1 MRSHQAE
8 APVRECGAKDQVS
21 RVRALTEGA
30 GLRRVARIILAVVAL
45 AAACGAAACARPA
58 EPAPVPKIKPPAIKT
73 AGVLT
78 AGVDLGYPPFAGED
92 HGVRAGLDIDVAA
105 ALAERL
111 GLKLALVGASPK
123 DAARKLDSG
132 VVDVVI
138 AALPIDQSLIT
149 DVTFAGSYAVDAPVF
164 FVAVESSRS
173 PAPEPLTLDT
183 LGDRRLAVQEGS
195 ASGWRMVAE
204 FGDEGV
210 QHFATL
216 RLAFEALTA
225 GQVDAVAAD
234 GIVGAYIA
242 RDLPTVRY
250 AGQAGPAVPLGVAV
264 RKDATELE
272 TAVREALD
280 GLAADGVLDAVRSK
294 WATPLPEPVIERAEE
309 TTTP

>member
-1 MRSHQAE
+1 MR
-8 APVRECGAKDQVS
+8 RG
-21 RVRALTEGA
+21 
-30 GLRRVARIILAVVAL
+30 ARIVLATLVLVASCT
-45 AAACGAAACARPA
+45 AAACTRPT
-58 EPAPVPKIKPPAIKT
+58 EPAPVPKVKPPLIKT

-92 HGVRAGLDIDVAA
+92 DGVRAGLDIDVAA

-132 VVDVVI
+132 AVDVVI

-149 DVTFAGSYAVDAPVF
+149 EVTFAGSYVNDAPVF
-164 FVAVESSRS
+164 FVAVEGTAS
-173 PAPEPLTLDT
+173 PDPEPLTRDT
-183 LGDRRLAVQEGS
+183 LGDRKIAVQEGS
-195 ASGWRMVAE
+195 ASAWQMIAE

-216 RLAFEALTA
+216 RIAFEALEA
-225 GQVDAVAAD
+225 GQVDVVVAD
-234 GIVGAYIA
+234 GIVGSYLA
-242 RDLPTVRY
+242 RDFDTVRY
-250 AGQAGPAVPLGVAV
+250 AGQAGPTVPLGVAV

-272 TAVREALD
+272 TLVRKELD
-280 GLAADGVLDAVRSK
+280 GLAADGVFEAVRSK
-294 WATPLPEPVIERAEE
+294 WATPLPEPVVERAEE